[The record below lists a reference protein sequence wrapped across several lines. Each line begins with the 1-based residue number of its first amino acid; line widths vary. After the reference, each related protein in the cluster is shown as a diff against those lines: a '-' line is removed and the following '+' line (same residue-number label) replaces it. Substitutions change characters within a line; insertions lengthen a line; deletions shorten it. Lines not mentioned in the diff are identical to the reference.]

1 MESLVYENSPLADY
15 LQGEG
20 EHDPNWPVKET
31 DHSDDFSD
39 STAADFAPRGVSK
52 FQERI
57 RNKLPKPLERKVSR
71 QRAALGRLYDVCTSA
86 LNSRVGR
93 SDNERFLEQFG
104 YVIVASQLLNEHS
117 APSYTS
123 AADVMSTA
131 LPADLPSISTTFGI
145 QGAVVT
151 ASTSFSVAWL
161 LHWSR
166 SRTSS
171 GLNPRKVGVLLVLV
185 PVIGV
190 LFYAFAKRQ
199 WLKYLRHQA
208 VDAAVTFISNAQ
220 GFDSAASASV
230 VFIQETQT
238 RRCLRLRRTVS
249 ESFYLMLG
257 QYIRAQHTLR
267 PLTDAT
273 NLAKYYDIYDIS
285 EEELMEAQAAF
296 DERATEDQYSLR
308 ALRTLFGRLYIVRKS
323 ILCCLLALGADGGG
337 SDIARWTTA
346 VEQMRDLAHVTGENI
361 HKMTNILNEDDQST
375 PELIIVP
382 GDVIPP
388 SPLPTASPNKD
399 NLRAQYRNINSLSQ
413 GIRALHA
420 KMHILKEASSS
431 NLERPDAG
439 EFEASL
445 MPQYESIGADIR
457 SLLQEWESGKSAL
470 MSSLEK
476 PANPEFSRPSS
487 FLKTPLSP
495 TPSLG
500 GSTAVEGSP
509 ADALRALTGENTDP
523 SIVHTL
529 DDEEEIFEAVALP
542 ARNKRMSLTREE
554 RIARVK
560 EDRARQAA
568 ARERT
573 DANTNMLKELE
584 MVIKQRPRTT
594 IAAKHTPLSFLR
606 TQFLLSVLYDFHSSR
621 SFFHLLTTTYL
632 SQPLLIFL
640 FSFSLASHHCMLT
653 TISVL
658 EARLEQASLLKR
670 VVDAIKD
677 LVQDCNF
684 DCNDS
689 GISLQAMDNS
699 HVALVSMML
708 KAEGFSPYRCDRN
721 IALGINLVSLTKV
734 LRAAQNEDILT
745 LKAEDSP
752 DAVNLMFESA
762 ETDRL
767 SEYDIKLMDIDQE
780 HLAIPETEYA
790 ATVEMP
796 AAEFQRICRDLNA
809 LSESVV
815 IEATKEGVK
824 FSCQGDIG
832 SGSVTV
838 RQHTNVEN
846 PAQNVSISL
855 TEPVALT
862 FSLKYLVNF
871 CKATNLSN
879 KVTLCLSQE
888 VPLLVEYGL
897 GSGHLRFY
905 LAPKVR

>member
-20 EHDPNWPVKET
+20 EDDSSWPVKESEN
-31 DHSDDFSD
+31 SDVASE
-39 STAADFAPRGVSK
+39 STAADFAPRGASK

-57 RNKLPKPLERKVSR
+57 RNKLPRPLDLKPSH
-71 QRAALGRLYDVCTSA
+71 QRAALGRLYGACTSA

-104 YVIVASQLLNEHS
+104 YVIVASQLLNEHN
-117 APSYTS
+117 APSYTA
-123 AADVMSTA
+123 AADVLSNSLA
-131 LPADLPSISTTFGI
+131 ADLPSISTTFGL

-151 ASTSFSVAWL
+151 ASTSFSIAWL

-166 SRTSS
+166 PRTGS

-208 VDAAVTFISNAQ
+208 VDGAAVFIGSAQ

-230 VFIQETQT
+230 AFIQEVELVSRGYRISTPLPPISRLEDQAQT
-238 RRCLRLRRTVS
+238 RRCLRLRRTLS
-249 ESFYLMLG
+249 ECFYSLLKR
-257 QYIRAQHTLR
+257 YIQAQRSLK
-267 PLTDAT
+267 PITDND

-285 EEELMEAQAAF
+285 EEELAEAELALA
-296 DERATEDQYSLR
+296 ERAIEDQYSLR
-308 ALRTLFGRLYIVRKS
+308 SLRTLFGRLYIVRKS

-337 SDIARWTTA
+337 SDIARWSIA
-346 VEQMRDLAHVTGENI
+346 VEQMQDLADVTGRNTQ
-361 HKMTNILNEDDQST
+361 KMTDILNEEDSN
-375 PELIIVP
+375 PV
-382 GDVIPP
+382 PP
-388 SPLPTASPNKD
+388 SPLPTVSPKKD
-399 NLRAQYRNINSLSQ
+399 QLRAQYRRLNSLSQ
-413 GIRALHA
+413 AIRALHA
-420 KMHILKEASSS
+420 KMHLLREMSS
-431 NLERPDAG
+431 
-439 EFEASL
+439 ASL
-445 MPQYESIGADIR
+445 EQTDADESVESEATLLFQYESIGTDIKN
-457 SLLQEWESGKSAL
+457 LLQEWEAGKSAL
-470 MSSLEK
+470 TSNGDKRLTVDRVL
-476 PANPEFSRPSS
+476 RPSS
-487 FLKTPLSP
+487 EWKLPSSP

-500 GSTAVEGSP
+500 GVTAVEGSP
-509 ADALRALTGENTDP
+509 ADALKALNGERPDS
-523 SIVHTL
+523 SIIHGF
-529 DDEEEIFEAVALP
+529 DEEEEIFEAVALP
-542 ARNKRMSLTREE
+542 ARSKRASLTREE
-554 RIARVK
+554 RIA
-560 EDRARQAA
+560 
-568 ARERT
+568 
-573 DANTNMLKELE
+573 
-584 MVIKQRPRTT
+584 PRMCLNSN
-594 IAAKHTPLSFLR
+594 I
-606 TQFLLSVLYDFHSSR
+606 
-621 SFFHLLTTTYL
+621 YL
-632 SQPLLIFL
+632 
-640 FSFSLASHHCMLT
+640 A
-653 TISVL
+653 
-658 EARLEQASLLKR
+658 ASLTEDSIIQ
-670 VVDAIKD
+670 VVDAVKD

-689 GISLQAMDNS
+689 GIALQAMDNS
-699 HVALVSMML
+699 HVALVSMLL

-745 LKAEDSP
+745 LKADDSP

-796 AAEFQRICRDLNA
+796 SAEFQRICRDLNA

-815 IEATKEGVK
+815 IEASKEGVK

-832 SGSVTV
+832 SGSVTI
-838 RQHTNVEN
+838 RQHTSVDKPE
-846 PAQNVSISL
+846 QNVSIALS
-855 TEPVALT
+855 EPVALT

-905 LAPKVR
+905 LAPKIGDEE

>member
-20 EHDPNWPVKET
+20 EHDSSWPVKENE
-31 DHSDDFSD
+31 HSDIASE
-39 STAADFAPRGVSK
+39 STAADFAPRGASK

-57 RNKLPKPLERKVSR
+57 RNKLPRPLDLKSSH
-71 QRAALGRLYDVCTSA
+71 QRAALGRLYDTCTSA

-93 SDNERFLEQFG
+93 GDNERFLEQFG

-117 APSYTS
+117 APSYAS
-123 AADVMSTA
+123 AADVLSSSRSE
-131 LPADLPSISTTFGI
+131 DLPSISSTFGL

-151 ASTSFSVAWL
+151 ASTSFSIAWL

-166 SRTSS
+166 PRSGS

-185 PVIGV
+185 PVIGA

-208 VDAAVTFISNAQ
+208 VDAAGFFIGNAQ

-230 VFIQETQT
+230 VFIQEVELVSRGYRISTPLPPISRLEDQAQT
-238 RRCLRLRRTVS
+238 RRCLRLRRTLS
-249 ESFYLMLG
+249 ECFYAMLKR
-257 QYIRAQHTLR
+257 YIQAQHSLQ
-267 PLTDAT
+267 PITDNN
-273 NLAKYYDIYDIS
+273 NLAKYYDIYDVS
-285 EEELMEAQAAF
+285 EEELAEAELALT
-296 DERATEDQYSLR
+296 ERTIEDRYSLR

-337 SDIARWTTA
+337 SDIARWSIA
-346 VEQMRDLAHVTGENI
+346 IEQMQDLAEVTGGDTE
-361 HKMTNILNEDDQST
+361 KMTSILNEEDSN
-375 PELIIVP
+375 PVP
-382 GDVIPP
+382 R
-388 SPLPTASPNKD
+388 SPLPIASPKKEH
-399 NLRAQYRNINSLSQ
+399 LRAQYRRLNSLSQ
-413 GIRALHA
+413 AIRALHA
-420 KMHILKEASSS
+420 KMHLIREMS
-431 NLERPDAG
+431 N
-439 EFEASL
+439 ASL
-445 MPQYESIGADIR
+445 EQTDGSENGESEATLLSHYDSIGTDIKN
-457 SLLQEWESGKSAL
+457 LLQEWEAGKTVMA
-470 MSSLEK
+470 EK
-476 PANPEFSRPSS
+476 RLTVDRLSRPLSEWKLPS
-487 FLKTPLSP
+487 SP

-500 GSTAVEGSP
+500 GATAVEGSP
-509 ADALRALTGENTDP
+509 ADALKALNGERPDS
-523 SIVHTL
+523 SIFHSF

-542 ARNKRMSLTREE
+542 ARSKRQSLTREE
-554 RIARVK
+554 RIA
-560 EDRARQAA
+560 
-568 ARERT
+568 
-573 DANTNMLKELE
+573 L
-584 MVIKQRPRTT
+584 
-594 IAAKHTPLSFLR
+594 
-606 TQFLLSVLYDFHSSR
+606 
-621 SFFHLLTTTYL
+621 
-632 SQPLLIFL
+632 
-640 FSFSLASHHCMLT
+640 
-653 TISVL
+653 L
-658 EARLEQASLLKR
+658 EARLEQASLLKH

-689 GISLQAMDNS
+689 GIALQAMDNS
-699 HVALVSMML
+699 HVALVSMLL

-745 LKAEDSP
+745 LKADDSP
-752 DAVNLMFESA
+752 DAVNLMFESSA
-762 ETDRL
+762 TDRL
-767 SEYDIKLMDIDQE
+767 SEYDLKLMDIDQE

-796 AAEFQRICRDLNA
+796 SAEFQRICRDLNA

-832 SGSVTV
+832 SGSVTI
-838 RQHTNVEN
+838 RQHTSVDKPE
-846 PAQNVSISL
+846 QNVTIALS
-855 TEPVALT
+855 EPVALT
-862 FSLKYLVNF
+862 FSVKYLVNF
-871 CKATNLSN
+871 CKATSLSS

-905 LAPKVR
+905 LAPKIGDEE

>member
-285 EEELMEAQAAF
+285 EEELMEAEAAF

-346 VEQMRDLAHVTGENI
+346 VEQMRDLAHITGENI
-361 HKMTNILNEDDQST
+361 HKMTNILNEDDRKCQSST
-375 PELIIVP
+375 GSPPGLIIVP

-606 TQFLLSVLYDFHSSR
+606 TQFLLE
-621 SFFHLLTTTYL
+621 
-632 SQPLLIFL
+632 
-640 FSFSLASHHCMLT
+640 HCMLT

>member
-1 MESLVYENSPLADY
+1 
-15 LQGEG
+15 
-20 EHDPNWPVKET
+20 
-31 DHSDDFSD
+31 
-39 STAADFAPRGVSK
+39 
-52 FQERI
+52 
-57 RNKLPKPLERKVSR
+57 
-71 QRAALGRLYDVCTSA
+71 
-86 LNSRVGR
+86 
-93 SDNERFLEQFG
+93 
-104 YVIVASQLLNEHS
+104 
-117 APSYTS
+117 
-123 AADVMSTA
+123 
-131 LPADLPSISTTFGI
+131 
-145 QGAVVT
+145 
-151 ASTSFSVAWL
+151 
-161 LHWSR
+161 
-166 SRTSS
+166 
-171 GLNPRKVGVLLVLV
+171 
-185 PVIGV
+185 
-190 LFYAFAKRQ
+190 
-199 WLKYLRHQA
+199 
-208 VDAAVTFISNAQ
+208 
-220 GFDSAASASV
+220 
-230 VFIQETQT
+230 
-238 RRCLRLRRTVS
+238 
-249 ESFYLMLG
+249 MLG

-361 HKMTNILNEDDQST
+361 HKMTNILNEDDRKYHSSTEST
-375 PELIIVP
+375 PELIMVP

-445 MPQYESIGADIR
+445 LPQYESIGADIR

-470 MSSLEK
+470 MSSLGK

-594 IAAKHTPLSFLR
+594 IAAK
-606 TQFLLSVLYDFHSSR
+606 
-621 SFFHLLTTTYL
+621 
-632 SQPLLIFL
+632 
-640 FSFSLASHHCMLT
+640 
-653 TISVL
+653 
-658 EARLEQASLLKR
+658 R
-670 VVDAIKD
+670 V
-677 LVQDCNF
+677 
-684 DCNDS
+684 
-689 GISLQAMDNS
+689 
-699 HVALVSMML
+699 
-708 KAEGFSPYRCDRN
+708 
-721 IALGINLVSLTKV
+721 T
-734 LRAAQNEDILT
+734 
-745 LKAEDSP
+745 
-752 DAVNLMFESA
+752 
-762 ETDRL
+762 
-767 SEYDIKLMDIDQE
+767 
-780 HLAIPETEYA
+780 
-790 ATVEMP
+790 
-796 AAEFQRICRDLNA
+796 
-809 LSESVV
+809 
-815 IEATKEGVK
+815 
-824 FSCQGDIG
+824 
-832 SGSVTV
+832 
-838 RQHTNVEN
+838 
-846 PAQNVSISL
+846 SI
-855 TEPVALT
+855 
-862 FSLKYLVNF
+862 
-871 CKATNLSN
+871 
-879 KVTLCLSQE
+879 
-888 VPLLVEYGL
+888 
-897 GSGHLRFY
+897 
-905 LAPKVR
+905 

>member
-230 VFIQETQT
+230 VFIQEVE
-238 RRCLRLRRTVS
+238 LVS
-249 ESFYLMLG
+249 RGYRISTPLPP
-257 QYIRAQHTLR
+257 YIRAQHTLR

-361 HKMTNILNEDDQST
+361 HKMTNILNEDDR
-375 PELIIVP
+375 
-382 GDVIPP
+382 DVIPP

-594 IAAKHTPLSFLR
+594 IAAKH
-606 TQFLLSVLYDFHSSR
+606 
-621 SFFHLLTTTYL
+621 
-632 SQPLLIFL
+632 
-640 FSFSLASHHCMLT
+640 CMLT
-653 TISVL
+653 TILVL

>member
-20 EHDPNWPVKET
+20 ESDPSWPVRESEN
-31 DHSDDFSD
+31 SDIGSE
-39 STAADFAPRGVSK
+39 STAADFAPRGASK

-57 RNKLPKPLERKVSR
+57 RNKLPSPLDLKSSH
-71 QRAALGRLYDVCTSA
+71 QRAALGKLYDACASA
-86 LNSRVGR
+86 LNSRIGR

-117 APSYTS
+117 APSYAS
-123 AADVMSTA
+123 AADVLSHSQSPDA
-131 LPADLPSISTTFGI
+131 PSISSTFGL

-151 ASTSFSVAWL
+151 ASTSFSIAWL

-166 SRTSS
+166 PRAGS
-171 GLNPRKVGVLLVLV
+171 GVNPRKVGVLLVLV

-199 WLKYLRHQA
+199 WVKYLRHQA
-208 VDAAVTFISNAQ
+208 VDAAGVFIGNAQ

-230 VFIQETQT
+230 VFIQEVELVSRGYRISTPLPPVSRLEDQAQT

-249 ESFYLMLG
+249 ECFYSMLG
-257 QYIRAQHTLR
+257 RYLHAQHLLQ
-267 PLTDAT
+267 PITDND

-285 EEELMEAQAAF
+285 QEELADAEAVF
-296 DERATEDQYSLR
+296 VERTIDDQYSLR

-337 SDIARWTTA
+337 SDIARWSA
-346 VEQMRDLAHVTGENI
+346 AIEQMQELAQVTGKSTQ
-361 HKMTNILNEDDQST
+361 KMANILNEDDSN
-375 PELIIVP
+375 PVP
-382 GDVIPP
+382 R
-388 SPLPTASPNKD
+388 SPLPTASPRKE
-399 NLRAQYRNINSLSQ
+399 NLRAQYRTINSLSQ

-420 KMHILKEASSS
+420 KMHLIREES
-431 NLERPDAG
+431 NADPEQADISDSAATLL
-439 EFEASL
+439 S
-445 MPQYESIGADIR
+445 QYESIGTDIR
-457 SLLQEWESGKSAL
+457 NLLQEWETGKTALTSADKRL
-470 MSSLEK
+470 TVDRL
-476 PANPEFSRPSS
+476 SRPLSEWKLPS
-487 FLKTPLSP
+487 SP

-500 GSTAVEGSP
+500 GATAVEGSP
-509 ADALRALTGENTDP
+509 ADALKALNGERPDS
-523 SIVHTL
+523 SISHSI

-542 ARNKRMSLTREE
+542 ARSKRASLTREE

-560 EDRARQAA
+560 EDRAKQAA
-568 ARERT
+568 A
-573 DANTNMLKELE
+573 L
-584 MVIKQRPRTT
+584 
-594 IAAKHTPLSFLR
+594 
-606 TQFLLSVLYDFHSSR
+606 
-621 SFFHLLTTTYL
+621 
-632 SQPLLIFL
+632 
-640 FSFSLASHHCMLT
+640 
-653 TISVL
+653 L

-689 GISLQAMDNS
+689 GIALQAMDNS
-699 HVALVSMML
+699 HVALVSMLM

-721 IALGINLVSLTKV
+721 IALGINLISLTKV

-745 LKAEDSP
+745 LKADDSP

-796 AAEFQRICRDLNA
+796 SAEFQRICRDLNA

-815 IEATKEGVK
+815 IEANKEGVK

-832 SGSVTV
+832 SGSVTI
-838 RQHTNVEN
+838 RQHTNVDKPE
-846 PAQNVSISL
+846 QNVSIDLS
-855 TEPVALT
+855 EPVALT

-871 CKATNLSN
+871 CKATALSSTV
-879 KVTLCLSQE
+879 KLCLSQE

-905 LAPKVR
+905 LAPKIGDEE

>member
-20 EHDPNWPVKET
+20 EHDPNWPLKEAE
-31 DHSDDFSD
+31 HSDDFSD

-71 QRAALGRLYDVCTSA
+71 QSAALGRIYEACTSV
-86 LNSRVGR
+86 LNSRIAR

-151 ASTSFSVAWL
+151 ASTSFSIAWL

-166 SRTSS
+166 SRASS

-208 VDAAVTFISNAQ
+208 VDAAVTFIGNAQ

-230 VFIQETQT
+230 VFIQEVELVSRGYRISTPLPPISRLEDQTQT

-249 ESFYLMLG
+249 ESFYFMLG
-257 QYIRAQHTLR
+257 RYIQAQHALR
-267 PLTDAT
+267 PLTDDA
-273 NLAKYYDIYDIS
+273 NRAKYYDIYDIS
-285 EEELMEAQAAF
+285 EKELAEAEAAF

-308 ALRTLFGRLYIVRKS
+308 SLRTLFGRLYIVRKS

-337 SDIARWTTA
+337 SDIARWTAA
-346 VEQMRDLAHVTGENI
+346 VEQMRDLAHVTGGNI
-361 HKMTNILNEDDQST
+361 HKMTNILNEEDR
-375 PELIIVP
+375 EV
-382 GDVIPP
+382 PP

-399 NLRAQYRNINSLSQ
+399 NLRAQYRKINSLSQ
-413 GIRALHA
+413 GVRALHA
-420 KMHILKEASSS
+420 KMHILREASNA
-431 NLERPDAG
+431 NLERSESG
-439 EFEASL
+439 EFEATL
-445 MPQYESIGADIR
+445 MAQYESIGADIR
-457 SLLQEWESGKSAL
+457 SLLQEWEAGKSTL
-470 MSSLEK
+470 MSSSDKHLSVDR
-476 PANPEFSRPSS
+476 SRPPSVMIS
-487 FLKTPLSP
+487 PVSP

-509 ADALRALTGENTDP
+509 SDALRALNGERAELG
-523 SIVHTL
+523 IVHTL
-529 DDEEEIFEAVALP
+529 DDEEEIFEAIALP
-542 ARNKRMSLTREE
+542 ARNKRASLTRDE

-584 MVIKQRPRTT
+584 MVIKQRPHSM
-594 IAAKHTPLSFLR
+594 IAAKRVT
-606 TQFLLSVLYDFHSSR
+606 
-621 SFFHLLTTTYL
+621 
-632 SQPLLIFL
+632 
-640 FSFSLASHHCMLT
+640 M
-653 TISVL
+653 L

-670 VVDAIKD
+670 VVDAVKD

-721 IALGINLVSLTKV
+721 IALGINLSSLTKV

-838 RQHTNVEN
+838 RSHTNVEK
-846 PAQNVSISL
+846 PDQNVTIDL

-871 CKATNLSN
+871 CKATSLSS
-879 KVTLCLSQE
+879 KVLLCLSQE

-905 LAPKVR
+905 LAPKIGDEE

>member
-1 MESLVYENSPLADY
+1 MEALVYENSPLAEY
-15 LQGEG
+15 LKGEG
-20 EHDPNWPVKET
+20 EHDPDWPVQET
-31 DHSDDFSD
+31 KSEDDPFD
-39 STAADFAPRGVSK
+39 SAASDFAPRG
-52 FQERI
+52 
-57 RNKLPKPLERKVSR
+57 
-71 QRAALGRLYDVCTSA
+71 TSNWTA
-86 LNSRVGR
+86 LNARVGR

-123 AADVMSTA
+123 AADVLSNSN
-131 LPADLPSISTTFGI
+131 PVDLPSLSTTFGV

-151 ASTSFSVAWL
+151 ASTSFSIAWL
-161 LHWSR
+161 VHWSR
-166 SRTSS
+166 SRTGS
-171 GLNPRKVGVLLVLV
+171 GFNPRKVGVLLVLV
-185 PVIGV
+185 PVLGV
-190 LFYAFAKRQ
+190 LFYAFARRQ

-208 VDAAVTFISNAQ
+208 VDAAVVFISNAQ
-220 GFDSAASASV
+220 SFDSAASASV
-230 VFIQETQT
+230 VFIQEVELVSRGYRISTPLPPVSRLEDQAQT

-249 ESFYLMLG
+249 ECFYSMLKRYL
-257 QYIRAQHTLR
+257 QAQHVLQ
-267 PLTDAT
+267 PLTDND
-273 NLAKYYDIYDIS
+273 NLAKYHDIYDVS
-285 EEELMEAQAAF
+285 LEELTEAETALA
-296 DERATEDQYSLR
+296 ERETEDQYSLR
-308 ALRTLFGRLYIVRKS
+308 ALRTLFGRLYNVRKS

-337 SDIARWTTA
+337 SDIVRWSTA
-346 VEQMRDLAHVTGENI
+346 VEQMRDLTQVTGANTR
-361 HKMTNILNEDDQST
+361 KMTNILNEDDR
-375 PELIIVP
+375 
-382 GDVIPP
+382 DMIPP
-388 SPLPTASPNKD
+388 SPLPTASPNRE
-399 NLRAQYRNINSLSQ
+399 NLRAQYRKLNTLTQ

-420 KMHILKEASSS
+420 KMHLIRELSTASEPTDTEELEAT
-431 NLERPDAG
+431 LLA
-439 EFEASL
+439 
-445 MPQYESIGADIR
+445 QYESIGTDIR
-457 SLLQEWESGKSAL
+457 GLLQEWEAGKAAL
-470 MSSLEK
+470 VSSIDK
-476 PANPEFSRPSS
+476 RSSVDHMSRPPSG
-487 FLKTPLSP
+487 LKLPLSP

-500 GSTAVEGSP
+500 GATAVEGSP
-509 ADALRALTGENTDP
+509 ADALRALNGDIKPDP
-523 SIVHTL
+523 SIIQSV
-529 DDEEEIFEAVALP
+529 DEDEEIFESVVLP
-542 ARNKRMSLTREE
+542 SRNKRASLTREE

-560 EDRARQAA
+560 EDRAKQAA
-568 ARERT
+568 ARERA
-573 DANTNMLKELE
+573 DANTSMLKELE

-594 IAAKHTPLSFLR
+594 
-606 TQFLLSVLYDFHSSR
+606 
-621 SFFHLLTTTYL
+621 
-632 SQPLLIFL
+632 
-640 FSFSLASHHCMLT
+640 ASKRVTM
-653 TISVL
+653 L

-689 GISLQAMDNS
+689 GIALQAMDNS
-699 HVALVSMML
+699 HVALVSMLL

-745 LKAEDSP
+745 LKADDSP

-762 ETDRL
+762 ETDRI

-796 AAEFQRICRDLNA
+796 SAEFQRICRDLNA

-832 SGSVTV
+832 SGSVTI
-838 RQHTNVEN
+838 RQHTSVDKPE
-846 PAQNVSISL
+846 QNVSIALS
-855 TEPVALT
+855 EPVALT

-871 CKATNLSN
+871 CKATSLSS

-905 LAPKVR
+905 LAPKIGDEE

>member
-20 EHDPNWPVKET
+20 EHDPSWPVKESEN
-31 DHSDDFSD
+31 SDIASE
-39 STAADFAPRGVSK
+39 STAADYAPRGTSK
-52 FQERI
+52 FQGRI
-57 RNKLPKPLERKVSR
+57 RNKLPKPLDLKSSH
-71 QRAALGRLYDVCTSA
+71 QRVALGRLYDACTSA

-123 AADVMSTA
+123 AADVLSNSR
-131 LPADLPSISTTFGI
+131 LADLPSISSTFGL

-151 ASTSFSVAWL
+151 ASTSFSIAWL

-166 SRTSS
+166 PRS
-171 GLNPRKVGVLLVLV
+171 GSALNPRKVGVLLVLV

-208 VDAAVTFISNAQ
+208 VDAAGFLIGNAQ

-230 VFIQETQT
+230 VFIQEVELVSRGYRISTPLPPISRLEDQAQT

-249 ESFYLMLG
+249 ECFYFMLKRYL
-257 QYIRAQHTLR
+257 QAQRCLR
-267 PLTDAT
+267 PITDNN
-273 NLAKYYDIYDIS
+273 NLAKYYDIYDVS
-285 EEELMEAQAAF
+285 EEELAEAELALA
-296 DERATEDQYSLR
+296 ERKTEDQYSLR
-308 ALRTLFGRLYIVRKS
+308 ALRTLFGRLYVVRKS

-337 SDIARWTTA
+337 SDIARWSVA
-346 VEQMRDLAHVTGENI
+346 VEQMQDLAEVTGENTE
-361 HKMTNILNEDDQST
+361 KMTSILNEEDSN
-375 PELIIVP
+375 PVP
-382 GDVIPP
+382 R
-388 SPLPTASPNKD
+388 SPLPTASPKKEH
-399 NLRAQYRNINSLSQ
+399 LRAQYRRLNSLSQ
-413 GIRALHA
+413 AIRALHA
-420 KMHILKEASSS
+420 KMHLLREMSSATLEQPDTSESDETEATLLS
-431 NLERPDAG
+431 
-439 EFEASL
+439 
-445 MPQYESIGADIR
+445 QYESIGSDIKN
-457 SLLQEWESGKSAL
+457 LLQEWESGKTAMTSNSDKRL
-470 MSSLEK
+470 TVDRL
-476 PANPEFSRPSS
+476 SRPLSEWKLPS
-487 FLKTPLSP
+487 SP

-500 GSTAVEGSP
+500 GSTTVEGSP
-509 ADALRALTGENTDP
+509 SDALKALNGERPD
-523 SIVHTL
+523 SSVIHF
-529 DDEEEIFEAVALP
+529 DEEEEIFEAVALP
-542 ARNKRMSLTREE
+542 ARSKRQSLTREE

-560 EDRARQAA
+560 EDRAKQAA
-568 ARERT
+568 ARERL

-584 MVIKQRPRTT
+584 MVIKQRPPPASKRNLSDTNPSYIPFFISYLFITT
-594 IAAKHTPLSFLR
+594 IHIK
-606 TQFLLSVLYDFHSSR
+606 
-621 SFFHLLTTTYL
+621 
-632 SQPLLIFL
+632 
-640 FSFSLASHHCMLT
+640 M
-653 TISVL
+653 L

-689 GISLQAMDNS
+689 GIALQAMDNS
-699 HVALVSMML
+699 HVALVSMLL

-745 LKAEDSP
+745 LKADDSP

-796 AAEFQRICRDLNA
+796 SAEFQRICRDLNA

-832 SGSVTV
+832 SGSVTI
-838 RQHTNVEN
+838 RQHTSVEK
-846 PAQNVSISL
+846 PEQNVSIALS
-855 TEPVALT
+855 EPVALT

-871 CKATNLSN
+871 CKATNLSS
-879 KVTLCLSQE
+879 KVSLCLSQE

-905 LAPKVR
+905 LAPKIGDEE

>member
-1 MESLVYENSPLADY
+1 MESLVYENSPLAEY

-20 EHDPNWPVKET
+20 EHDPSWPVKET
-31 DHSDDFSD
+31 ENSDIASE
-39 STAADFAPRGVSK
+39 STAADFAPRGASK

-57 RNKLPKPLERKVSR
+57 RNKLPRPLDLKSSH
-71 QRAALGRLYDVCTSA
+71 QKAALGRLYDACTSA

-117 APSYTS
+117 APSYAS
-123 AADVMSTA
+123 AADVLSSSRST
-131 LPADLPSISTTFGI
+131 DLPSISSTFGL

-151 ASTSFSVAWL
+151 ASTSFSIAWL
-161 LHWSR
+161 LHSSR
-166 SRTSS
+166 PRTGS

-208 VDAAVTFISNAQ
+208 VDAAGFFIGYAQ

-230 VFIQETQT
+230 VFIQEVELVSRGYRISTPLPPISRLEDQAQT

-249 ESFYLMLG
+249 ECFYAMLRR
-257 QYIRAQHTLR
+257 YIQAQHSLQ
-267 PLTDAT
+267 PVTDND
-273 NLAKYYDIYDIS
+273 NLAKYYDIYDVS
-285 EEELMEAQAAF
+285 AEELAEAESALA
-296 DERATEDQYSLR
+296 ERATEDQYSLR

-337 SDIARWTTA
+337 SDIARWTIA
-346 VEQMRDLAHVTGENI
+346 IEQMQDLAEVTGRYTE
-361 HKMTNILNEDDQST
+361 KMTNILNEEDSNQ
-375 PELIIVP
+375 VP
-382 GDVIPP
+382 R
-388 SPLPTASPNKD
+388 SPLPTASPNKEH
-399 NLRAQYRNINSLSQ
+399 LRAQYRKLNSLSQ
-413 GIRALHA
+413 AIRALHA
-420 KMHILKEASSS
+420 KMHLIREMSSAGLEQTDADEKDENEVTLASH
-431 NLERPDAG
+431 
-439 EFEASL
+439 
-445 MPQYESIGADIR
+445 YESIGTDIKN
-457 SLLQEWESGKSAL
+457 LLQEWEDGKAAM
-470 MSSLEK
+470 MSNTPDKRL
-476 PANPEFSRPSS
+476 NVDRLSRPLSDWKLPS
-487 FLKTPLSP
+487 SP

-500 GSTAVEGSP
+500 GTTAVEGSP
-509 ADALRALTGENTDP
+509 SDALKALNGERPDS
-523 SIVHTL
+523 SIIHTI

-542 ARNKRMSLTREE
+542 ARSKRQSLTREE

-560 EDRARQAA
+560 EDRAKQAA
-568 ARERT
+568 A
-573 DANTNMLKELE
+573 L
-584 MVIKQRPRTT
+584 
-594 IAAKHTPLSFLR
+594 
-606 TQFLLSVLYDFHSSR
+606 
-621 SFFHLLTTTYL
+621 
-632 SQPLLIFL
+632 
-640 FSFSLASHHCMLT
+640 
-653 TISVL
+653 L

-670 VVDAIKD
+670 HSVVQVVDAIKD

-689 GISLQAMDNS
+689 GIALQAMDNS
-699 HVALVSMML
+699 HVALVSMLL

-745 LKAEDSP
+745 LKADDSP

-796 AAEFQRICRDLNA
+796 SAEFQRICRDLNA

-832 SGSVTV
+832 SGSVTI
-838 RQHTNVEN
+838 RQHTNVEK
-846 PAQNVSISL
+846 PDQNVTIALS
-855 TEPVALT
+855 EPVALT

-871 CKATNLSN
+871 CKATTLSST
-879 KVTLCLSQE
+879 VTLCLSQE

-905 LAPKVR
+905 LAPKIGDEE